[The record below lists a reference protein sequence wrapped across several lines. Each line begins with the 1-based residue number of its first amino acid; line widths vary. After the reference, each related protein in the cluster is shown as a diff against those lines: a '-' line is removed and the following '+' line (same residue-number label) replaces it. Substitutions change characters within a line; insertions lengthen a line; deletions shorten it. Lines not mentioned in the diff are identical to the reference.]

1 MIDISIPDGMSENF
15 MEEIFMVKIIVMGW
29 HDFNKMVISDIGK
42 AVKTGSFSKQEDVI
56 YAESLGA
63 ARRLMTSER
72 LRMLVEVKK
81 RRPRS
86 LYELAKMMKKD
97 IKTISTDAT
106 ILSQAGLMKLE
117 KYNVGKRKKVRPI
130 VSARKIQL
138 EFAI

>member
-1 MIDISIPDGMSENF
+1 MSENF